1 MELSIIP
8 HVAEHVETSVQSQPG
23 IHVMS
28 MRVLGPDGGSFQVS
42 LYCPTAEG
50 ANRIADAIAAAF
62 KDTDARQANHR
73 LILESVGAMVR
84 G

>member
-28 MRVLGPDGGSFQVS
+28 MRVLGPDGGSF
-42 LYCPTAEG
+42 
-50 ANRIADAIAAAF
+50 R
-62 KDTDARQANHR
+62 
-73 LILESVGAMVR
+73 
-84 G
+84 